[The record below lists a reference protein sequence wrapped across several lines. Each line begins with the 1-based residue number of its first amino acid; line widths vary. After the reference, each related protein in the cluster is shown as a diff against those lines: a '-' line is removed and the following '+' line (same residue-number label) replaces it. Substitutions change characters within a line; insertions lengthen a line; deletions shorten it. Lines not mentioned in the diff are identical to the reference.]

1 MTCKT
6 TKTQTVHDK
15 MERKATVCKSPDD
28 ELNYTKRHTQ
38 DSYKLSKG
46 GAASDHPCWEVKTV
60 YER

>member
-1 MTCKT
+1 
-6 TKTQTVHDK
+6 

-28 ELNYTKRHTQ
+28 ELNYTKKHTQ

-46 GAASDHPCWEVKTV
+46 GAASDHPCWEVKIV